1 MFTYDQLGE
10 ILSIIEENRQCEDY
24 ELELYKGGLLK
35 NTSFQFGS
43 AEEILDDFDMWKE
56 QSDLGCEKI
65 FDANRWSSL

>member
-24 ELELYKGGLLK
+24 ELELYKGELLK
-35 NTSFQFGS
+35 NTSIEFGS
-43 AEEILDDFDMWKE
+43 TEEILDDFDMRKE